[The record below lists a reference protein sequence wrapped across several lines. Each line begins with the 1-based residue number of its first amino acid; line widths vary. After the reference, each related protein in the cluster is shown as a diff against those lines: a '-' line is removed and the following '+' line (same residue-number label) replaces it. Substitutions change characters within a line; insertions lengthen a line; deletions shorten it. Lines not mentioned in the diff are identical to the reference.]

1 MAGAREDRSMWKT
14 ITRSNNEAFGVAAKG
29 SDFEWGPTVR
39 VGGLLLSMVLPFL
52 SKKVL
57 PFDLEAGRKVPCTKP
72 TVHLGDGVVQE
83 ITFLRPNSV
92 LQIGFREE

>member
-1 MAGAREDRSMWKT
+1 MLGME
-14 ITRSNNEAFGVAAKG
+14 
-29 SDFEWGPTVR
+29 
-39 VGGLLLSMVLPFL
+39 LPVL

-57 PFDLEAGRKVPCTKP
+57 PFDLEVRRKMPCSKP

>member
-1 MAGAREDRSMWKT
+1 MKVLRRRWWYSGRA
-14 ITRSNNEAFGVAAKG
+14 RSNNEAFGIAAKC
-29 SDFEWGPTVR
+29 SDFGRGPTVG

-57 PFDLEAGRKVPCTKP
+57 PFDLEVRRKMPCSKP

-92 LQIGFREE
+92 LQIGFRKE